1 MTKTLHCADL
11 MPGCDYVAKG
21 DSEQDVLQQ
30 AAEHARTVH
39 NISEITPEL
48 AAQVQSKIRDEA
60 A

>member
-1 MTKTLHCADL
+1 MAKTLHCGDL

-39 NISEITPEL
+39 SIAEITPEL
-48 AAQVQSKIRDEA
+48 VAQVQSKIRDEA

>member
-1 MTKTLHCADL
+1 MAKVLRCSDL

-21 DSEQDVLQQ
+21 ESEQDVLRQ

-39 NISEITPEL
+39 NINEITPER
-48 AAQVQSKIRDEA
+48 ANQVQSAIHDEA

>member
-1 MTKTLHCADL
+1 MAKTLHCADV

-39 NISEITPEL
+39 NVAEITPEL
-48 AAQVQSKIRDEA
+48 VAQVQSKIRDEA

>member
-1 MTKTLHCADL
+1 MAKTLHCADL

-21 DSEQDVLQQ
+21 DSDQDVLRQ

-39 NISEITPEL
+39 NIAETPEL

>member
-1 MTKTLHCADL
+1 

-21 DSEQDVLQQ
+21 DSDQDVLRQ

-39 NISEITPEL
+39 NIAEITPEL
-48 AAQVQSKIRDEA
+48 AAQVQSRIRDDA

>member
-1 MTKTLHCADL
+1 MAKTLHCADL
-11 MPGCDYVAKG
+11 MPGCDYIAKG

-39 NISEITPEL
+39 NISEITSQL
-48 AAQVQSKIRDEA
+48 AAEVLSKIREEA

>member
-1 MTKTLHCADL
+1 MAKTLHCADV

-39 NISEITPEL
+39 NVAEITPEL
-48 AAQVQSKIRDEA
+48 VAQVQAKIRDEA

>member
-1 MTKTLHCADL
+1 MAKTLRCGDV

-21 DSEQDVLQQ
+21 DSDQDVLQQ

-39 NISEITPEL
+39 NIAEITPEL

>member
-1 MTKTLHCADL
+1 MAKTLHCADV

-21 DSEQDVLQQ
+21 DSDQDVLQQ

-39 NISEITPEL
+39 NIAEITPEL
-48 AAQVQSKIRDEA
+48 AAQVQSRIRDDA

>member
-1 MTKTLHCADL
+1 MAKTLHCADL
-11 MPGCDYVAKG
+11 MPGCDYVARG